1 MKIIVNDTAASR
13 TGALSV
19 LKDFYAYIRQGDKRY
34 AEINGEKERLDWI
47 FLLSAPYLEE
57 TDNIK
62 VIVLSDVKM
71 SRKARLMFDL
81 KEGRKYIMSF
91 KPDVYFSM
99 QNTLPGGLDCKSVLY
114 VHQPLCFQRMK
125 NFSLLKEEE
134 REYAV
139 YQHLIGKLIYASIK
153 RADKTIVQTEWMRQ
167 EAIRR
172 TGVREDRVV
181 KVTPDI
187 DTSGLILRLKK
198 NNGNTF
204 FYPSGPMLYKNHECI
219 LKAVKLLRDEGIT
232 GFTVSLTIT
241 KEELKKLCPGEIPEN
256 ILCEGSLE
264 REEVLKRYQSSVLL
278 FPSYIESFGYPP
290 AEARAMGSVIF
301 AADTPCMREILEGYE
316 GAFLFDPFKPAELK
330 ELMERYLRG
339 EIDRT
344 LIYDNML
351 PVGRALGEKTESS
364 WGLVLNELIG

>member
-19 LKDFYAYIRQGDKRY
+19 LNDFYAYIKRDENRY
-34 AEINGEKERLDWI
+34 AQINGKKERLDWI
-47 FLLSAPYLEE
+47 FLLSGPYLEE

-71 SRKARLMFDL
+71 SRKDRLMFDL
-81 KEGRKYIMSF
+81 REGGKYIMSF

-125 NFSLLKEEE
+125 NFSLFKEEE

-153 RADKTIVQTEWMRQ
+153 RADKTIVQTEWMRE

-172 TGVREDRVV
+172 TGVRSDRVI
-181 KVTPDI
+181 KITPDI

-198 NNGNTF
+198 NKGNAF

-219 LKAVKLLRDEGIT
+219 LKAVRLLRDEGIT
-232 GFTVSLTIT
+232 DFTVSLTIAE
-241 KEELKKLCPGEIPEN
+241 EELKKLRPSEIPSN

-264 REEVLKRYQSSVLL
+264 REEVFKRYQNSVLL

-290 AEARAMGSVIF
+290 AEARALGSLIF
-301 AADTPCMREILEGYE
+301 AADTPCMREILDGYE
-316 GAFLFDPFKPAELK
+316 RAFMFDPFNPGKLK

-339 EIDRT
+339 GFDTEPLYSDALSGTGVCRE
-344 LIYDNML
+344 
-351 PVGRALGEKTESS
+351 RAESS
-364 WGLVLNELIG
+364 WSLVLNELIR

>member
-1 MKIIVNDTAASR
+1 MKIIVNDTAASK

-19 LKDFYAYIRQGDKRY
+19 LKDFYAYIKKDENRY
-34 AEINGEKERLDWI
+34 AEINGKKERLDWI

-62 VIVLSDVKM
+62 VIVLPDVKM

-81 KEGRKYIMSF
+81 KEGRRYIMSF

-99 QNTLPGGLDCKSVLY
+99 QNTLPAGLDCKTVLY
-114 VHQPLCFQRMK
+114 VHQPLCFQRMR

-167 EAIRR
+167 EAVRR
-172 TGVREDRVV
+172 TGVRGDRVI
-181 KVTPDI
+181 KITPDI
-187 DTSGLILRLKK
+187 DVSGLMLRLKK
-198 NNGNTF
+198 NSPNTF
-204 FYPSGPMLYKNHECI
+204 FYPSGVMLYKNHECI
-219 LKAVKLLRDEGIT
+219 LKAVRLLRDEGIT
-232 GFTVSLTIT
+232 DFTVSFTIT
-241 KEELKKLCPGEIPEN
+241 GEELKQLCPGEIPEN
-256 ILCEGSLE
+256 IICEGSLE

-290 AEARAMGSVIF
+290 AEGRALGSLIF
-301 AADTPCMREILEGYE
+301 AADTPCTREILEGYE
-316 GAFLFDPFKPAELK
+316 GAFLFDPFKPGELK
-330 ELMERYLRG
+330 ELMERYLGGGFDRDSLYDKALSDERASG
-339 EIDRT
+339 E
-344 LIYDNML
+344 
-351 PVGRALGEKTESS
+351 RAESS